1 MVRENG
7 APGKIRT
14 PNPLIRS
21 QVLYPVEL
29 RARGGNGIQLHTG
42 RGNEFESRSG
52 AELAY
57 SPHCG
62 RNVSLQVHRSSVNG
76 YPDRGSV
83 NRLVSAKSIE

>member
-1 MVRENG
+1 MDCKNG

-29 RARGGNGIQLHTG
+29 RARGGNGIQVHTG
-42 RGNEFESRSG
+42 RGNGFERSSG
-52 AELAY
+52 AETACL
-57 SPHCG
+57 PHRG
-62 RNVSLQVHRSSVNG
+62 RDASLQQMGAAVNG

-83 NRLVSAKSIE
+83 NRLVSV